1 MHILIGAVLG
11 IIGILF
17 FVVQIMGAL
26 LAVIEF
32 LAGIITFIISFGA
45 ILFVGIV
52 ALIIGGIYFALSQF
66 DPSIANAFLVTS
78 IGGIAA
84 FLIFGLT
91 AYNEKEDGIKIMNR
105 TRSNAE
111 KFSEEEL
118 NKFIDN
124 ESIGEFEKIGY
135 MAAFA
140 DRYPP
145 RKNLVDSSK
154 S

>member
-1 MHILIGAVLG
+1 MKILIGAILG

-17 FVVQIMGAL
+17 FVVLIMGAL

-66 DPSIANAFLVTS
+66 DPSIANTFLITS

-145 RKNLVDSSK
+145 RKNLVDLSK